1 MDKIHFEK
9 LTPNTNADL
18 GIYKEALDFVFE
30 NNEIKNIAITGAY
43 SSGKSSIVESY
54 KKQVSNKKFLH
65 ISLANFE
72 ETLEKNYEDTSG
84 DGKDNSNEQDN
95 IKESVLEGKIL
106 NQLLHQIDT
115 SKIPQTNFKIK
126 KTQSNKSII
135 IKTILITAFI
145 MSGLHIFYN
154 LKWIEFVESLRQFYS
169 LSFLLITTKGISLFF
184 SGVIFLATF
193 VLGVFN
199 LIKIQNNKNIFK
211 KFSFN
216 GNEIEILESSEE
228 SYFDKYLNEVLYLFE
243 NSDSDVIVFEDIDR
257 YNMNR
262 IFQRLREINTLINS
276 KRDLNKNNPLRFFYL
291 VKDDIFVSKDRTK
304 FFDFIMPV
312 VPVMDGSNSYDQ
324 FISHL
329 KNGNIFDKFDENFL
343 QGISLYVDDMRI
355 LKNIYNE
362 FIIYYKRIGN
372 TEQDYNKLLAIIV
385 YKNIFPKDF
394 SDTQFNRGFVSTLFL
409 NKDKII
415 EDEIQ
420 EVDERINELEQL
432 ITKCKDEQVENIE
445 ELKKVYTN
453 YSPYHGISI
462 DEDNPKFIERKNN
475 LELRVNGKIDEIKNE
490 INALKRKRIE
500 LKDKNMESIIT
511 RNNLNKV
518 FDVKNE
524 NFLGG
529 INTFNEIKSSQYFDL
544 IKYLIRNGYIDET
557 YEDYMTY
564 FYPNSI
570 SKNDKMFLRSITDK
584 KAKDWSY
591 SITNPKLVL
600 SRLREVDF
608 DEIESLNF
616 DLLSYILTTQKQN
629 EKYLVRLV
637 NQLKDTKQFKFIKEY
652 FIQTDNISS
661 YVKSINKYWPEF
673 LEEINST
680 SVFTNLEQKEYILAT
695 LYYSK
700 DDEVSKIN
708 KDGFLSNLISLDNLF
723 LNINYPKVEKLL
735 DKFISLNIKFEVLNF
750 EESNR
755 ELFDL
760 VCENKLYKLTYKNI
774 SIILKY
780 IFGFNDNDIKHRNY
794 SMVIKNRDSKLF
806 EYINENIQLYI
817 DIIIENCDGRILDDK
832 NSALKLIN
840 NKEIANNSISQ
851 YIMLLDTELDL
862 LEEIELNEI
871 WNLLLENNKVKYSIE
886 NILYYYFNNEN
897 VLNDALV
904 NFINSREIKFD
915 FSQDKIDLKF
925 GEDSALNIFETLVS
939 NENIKI
945 EIYKNILENF
955 DFIYSKPDNEIQG
968 LSEARIKVLIDLDKF
983 KISWEN
989 IIYLQENYN
998 TLFISFIQKNISSY
1012 IEKIADLP
1020 KLNEDELYVLLSS
1033 EIDDEFKEKLVLN
1046 FEGSL
1051 CTSKINCSDFIKS
1064 IIIENNFND
1073 EELDYVINMY
1083 NTSPDLIKTAIIN
1096 VCIKF
1101 IDTIIQDDI
1110 SINYNLLIK
1119 IIENGNMTD
1128 EEKLQLLCANM
1139 DILSKD
1145 KVEEVIKYIG
1155 LSEHQKIFTN
1165 GRPQIEIND
1174 INREFLSKCKDRGF
1188 ISKFFE
1194 ENGVFKISRQGLK
1207 NKIL

>member
-9 LTPNTNADL
+9 LTPNTNVDL

-30 NNEIKNIAITGAY
+30 NDEIKNIAITGAY

-54 KKQVSNKKFLH
+54 KKQVSDRRFLH
-65 ISLANFE
+65 ISLADFK
-72 ETLEKNYEDTSG
+72 ETEQNYEYYSEDENEKDTF
-84 DGKDNSNEQDN
+84 KEQN
-95 IKESVLEGKIL
+95 REKESILEGKIL
-106 NQLLHQIDT
+106 NQLLHQIDV

-126 KTQSNKSII
+126 KSQSNKNII
-135 IKTILITAFI
+135 IKTIFIIAFI

-154 LKWIEFVESLRQFYS
+154 LKWIEFIQSLRPFYS
-169 LSFLLITTKGISLFF
+169 LSFLQITTKGISLFF

-193 VLGVFN
+193 VLGIFN
-199 LIKIQNNKNIFK
+199 LIKIQDNKSIFK

-243 NSDSDVIVFEDIDR
+243 NSGSDVIVFEDIDR
-257 YNMNR
+257 YNMNK
-262 IFQRLREINTLINS
+262 IFQRLREINMLVNS

-304 FFDFIMPV
+304 FFDFIIPV

-329 KNGNIFDKFDENFL
+329 KKGNIFDKFDENFL

-394 SDTQFNRGFVSTLFL
+394 SDSQLNKGFISTLFS
-409 NKDKII
+409 NKGSII
-415 EDEIQ
+415 EDEIR
-420 EVDERINELEQL
+420 EIDDKINELEQL
-432 ITKCKDEQVENIE
+432 IIKCEEEHIVNIDELE
-445 ELKKVYTN
+445 KVYSN
-453 YSPYHGISI
+453 YNYHPRIV
-462 DEDNPKFIERKNN
+462 DYNNPKFIERKKN
-475 LELRVNGKIDEIKNE
+475 LELKNNDKLEQIKNE
-490 INALKRKRIE
+490 INDFNQKRIE
-500 LKDKNMESIIT
+500 LKSKNLSKLIT
-511 RNNLNKV
+511 RDNLNKV

-524 NFLGG
+524 NFIGG

-557 YEDYMTY
+557 YGDYMTY

-591 SITNPKLVL
+591 SITSPELVL

-680 SVFTNLEQKEYILAT
+680 SVFTNSEQKEYILAT
-695 LYYSK
+695 LYYSN

-750 EESNR
+750 EDSNR

-774 SIILKY
+774 SIILNN
-780 IFGFNDNDIKHRNY
+780 IFGLNDNDIKHRNY
-794 SMVIKNRDSKLF
+794 SMVMKNRDSKLL

-832 NSALKLIN
+832 NSVLRLIN
-840 NKEIANNSISQ
+840 NKEIDNNSISQ

-886 NILYYYFNNEN
+886 NILYYYFNNDN
-897 VLNDALV
+897 VLNDTLV
-904 NFINSREIKFD
+904 NFINSKEIKFE
-915 FSQDKIDLKF
+915 FSQDEIDLKF
-925 GEDSALNIFETLVS
+925 GDGSSLNIFEALVS
-939 NENIKI
+939 NENI
-945 EIYKNILENF
+945 EIKAYKKILENF
-955 DFIYSKPDNEIQG
+955 DFIYSTPTNEIKG
-968 LSEARIKVLIDLDKF
+968 LSETRIKVLIDLNKF
-983 KISWEN
+983 KVSYEN

-998 TLFISFIQKNISSY
+998 TLCISFIQKNINRY
-1012 IEKIADLP
+1012 IEKIDDLP
-1020 KLNEDELYVLLSS
+1020 KLSEDELYVLLSS
-1033 EIDDEFKEKLVLN
+1033 EIDDTFKEKLVLN
-1046 FEGSL
+1046 FEESL
-1051 CTSKINCSDFIKS
+1051 CISKINCSDFIKNV
-1064 IIIENNFND
+1064 IIKNNFNE
-1073 EELDYVINMY
+1073 EELNYVINMY
-1083 NTSPDLIKTAIIN
+1083 NTSSDLIKTAIIN
-1096 VCIKF
+1096 ICIKF

-1119 IIENGNMTD
+1119 IIENGGITD

-1139 DILSKD
+1139 NMISKN
-1145 KVEEVIKYIG
+1145 KVEEAIKYIG

-1174 INREFLSKCKDRGF
+1174 INRKFLSKCKDRGF

-1194 ENGVFKISRQGLK
+1194 ENGVFKISRKGLK